1 MSKDNENPFAGFDL
15 LNGGFGNTKPDND
28 EDKPDDDIID
38 GDPSLLEDN
47 DDSDLGDNAS
57 DADKLL
63 EEVAKKQAKAS
74 AKKETAAKPEIKDD
88 TSNDDL
94 EDEPL
99 ESEEDEG
106 AGFKPALSHLSD
118 KGILEFNDADIEDS
132 EEGFAKAI
140 EQTVNSKFEKLLH
153 NKLGEEGLALLEFID
168 NGGSPKDFIETYYNE
183 ASWAEYSIDDNEAA
197 QKIAVRESL
206 KLDGYEAEEIEDMI
220 SEFSDNGTL
229 EKRAKTHLNK
239 LQKAEA
245 SLQKELVERQKIK
258 AEQDKAAEKKYWE
271 DFKDNI
277 LKKDELKGFKLT
289 PKVKENLVN
298 FFTVTDK
305 KTGKTGYQK
314 AVESDSDA
322 ALLFGL
328 QAMNNFDISKLEKQ
342 VVTKAASK
350 LNGIMKNYKPSTR
363 ERMSTGTTHYEA
375 EGDNP
380 FAGFK
385 KMA

>member
-15 LNGGFGNTKPDND
+15 LNGGFGNTKPDTN
-28 EDKPDDDIID
+28 EDIPDDDIID
-38 GDPSLLEDN
+38 GDPTLLEDN
-47 DDSDLGDNAS
+47 DDSDLGDNAK
-57 DADKLL
+57 DAEKLL
-63 EEVAKKQAKAS
+63 EEVAKKQAKAA
-74 AKKETAAKPEIKDD
+74 AKKEATNIKPDLTDD
-88 TSNDDL
+88 TNNDDL
-94 EDEPL
+94 IDDD
-99 ESEEDEG
+99 SEEEVG

-132 EEGFAKAI
+132 EEGFEKAI
-140 EQTVNSKFEKLLH
+140 EQTINSKFEKLLH
-153 NKLGEEGLALLEFID
+153 NKLGEEGLALLQFID
-168 NGGSPKDFIETYYNE
+168 NGGNPKDFIETYYNE
-183 ASWAEYSIDDNEAA
+183 ASWADYSIEDNEAA
-197 QKIAVRESL
+197 QKITVRESL
-206 KLDGYEAEEIEDMI
+206 KLDGYEPEEIEDMI
-220 SEFSDNGTL
+220 SEFTDNGTL

-245 SLQKELVERQKIK
+245 NLQKELVERQKIK

-363 ERMSTGTTHYEA
+363 ERMSTGSTHYDT